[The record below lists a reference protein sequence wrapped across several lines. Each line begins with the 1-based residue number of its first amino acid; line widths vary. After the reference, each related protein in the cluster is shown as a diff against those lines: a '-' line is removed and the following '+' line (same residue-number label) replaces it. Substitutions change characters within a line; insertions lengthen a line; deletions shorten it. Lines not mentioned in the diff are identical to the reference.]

1 MPAAEVFKLIEKN
14 EHLVSAAN
22 IASKQARKTRER
34 KKSRLADPG
43 HPLNGQHQI
52 QKRVESVDYSVN
64 PVAYTLE
71 D

>member
-1 MPAAEVFKLIEKN
+1 MIEKN
-14 EHLVSAAN
+14 EQLVSAATM
-22 IASKQARKTRER
+22 ASKQARKTRER

-43 HPLNGQHQI
+43 HPLNVQRQI
-52 QKRVESVDYSVN
+52 EKHIESVDYSVN